1 MTKNEQVM
9 YIGPTLRGVAKSGA
23 VFSGGIPKKLEKL
36 AAKKPIIKSLIVPIS
51 GIVRRKRMLTQ
62 KEPWQQSPMTGFR
75 HFLKQRLENLRKE
88 NKACLIISMVYGH
101 GEFRRSYPFRSNRTG
116 VFSA

>member
-51 GIVRRKRMLTQ
+51 GIVQAKKDVDTEGTVAAVAYDRISALSETEVRKLT
-62 KEPWQQSPMTGFR
+62 E
-75 HFLKQRLENLRKE
+75 
-88 NKACLIISMVYGH
+88 
-101 GEFRRSYPFRSNRTG
+101 GE
-116 VFSA
+116 